1 MRLVL
6 VRHGEAEARA
16 ATDAARALTAHGRQQ
31 AAATGRWLAAALA
44 GPVQLLVSPYRRAQ
58 ETAAE
63 IAACLPQA
71 VTITVPRITPDD
83 DPRQALEAVAGVV
96 TLAQVVVVTHM
107 PLVAG
112 LHQWLCE
119 SVIVGGRPF
128 GLAEARCYALEALAP
143 GLAVPE
149 AAFVPALA

>member
-16 ATDAARALTAHGRQQ
+16 VTDAARALTAQGRQQ
-31 AAATGRWLAAALA
+31 ARATGHWLAGELA
-44 GPVQLLVSPYRRAQ
+44 GPLQLLVSPFRRAQ

-63 IAACLPQA
+63 IAACLPQS
-71 VTITVPRITPDD
+71 VTLTVPRITPDD
-83 DPRQALEAVAGVV
+83 DPRQALEAIAAVA
-96 TLAQVVVVTHM
+96 AQEQVVVVTHM

-143 GLAVPE
+143 GLAVP
-149 AAFVPALA
+149 AAGFVPALA